1 MNLMQFK
8 TFVIT
13 LINSIITKGDDR
25 AAKDAATIAQLSADA
40 NELRGTV
47 KELQAKLAD
56 SQDTG
61 AKALVNLAADQAV
74 ALDTLSTELEE
85 TFNPTPTADA
95 VAEVVKES
103 PEVVTP
109 PAVEAAETIGEAVET
124 APEVAVEAVE
134 AIAATFDV
142 PAL

>member
-13 LINSIITKGDDR
+13 LITSIITKGDDR
-25 AAKDAATIAQLSADA
+25 AAKDAATIAKLSADA

-47 KELQAKLAD
+47 KELQAALAT
-56 SQDTG
+56 SQDTA
-61 AKALVNLAADQAV
+61 AKALVNQAADQAV
-74 ALDTLSTELEE
+74 ALDALSTELEE
-85 TFNPTPTADA
+85 TFNPSPTADA

-109 PAVEAAETIGEAVET
+109 PVVEAAETIGDSLPT
-124 APEVAVEAVE
+124 APEVTAAAVE
-134 AIAATFDV
+134 AIAETFDV